1 VSTVKD
7 IAMVTT
13 ALKTVMWWRDHGGRR
28 VGDGLI
34 HHSDAGWQNTSI
46 AFAEILVLE
55 GIAASIGSIGD
66 AYDNA
71 LAETIG
77 LFKTEAIA
85 REPRSGPSRSAPRR
99 RRVPPRI

>member
-1 VSTVKD
+1 
-7 IAMVTT
+7 MVAT
-13 ALKTVMWWRDHGGRR
+13 ALKMVLWWRDHGGRR

-34 HHSDAGWQNTSI
+34 HHSDAGSQNTSI